1 LELKQNNITEAK
13 SGYSL
18 NFVGKDYAKLKYGLA
33 TETVLKPDTEHNS
46 KPENKDSENVFITGD
61 NLDALKHLQNAYS
74 GKIKM
79 IYIDPPYNT
88 GKEFVYN
95 DKFEFNDE
103 QLRNALNYTEEEVY
117 RLKSLQ
123 GKSSH
128 SAWLSFMYPRLKI
141 AQKLLSEDGVIFISI
156 DDNEQANLRLLC
168 DDVFGEGNFVG
179 NIPIL
184 SNPRGRQSSE
194 FFALSHEYLLVYSKQ
209 QSDLQINGETLTD
222 EQKAEYKEKDER
234 GNYRLLGLRLRGGR
248 ATAAE
253 SPTLHFP
260 IYYNIKDNDFY
271 FERKNKNDFE
281 MIPKFEDGTLGT
293 WRWSKQKIM
302 SQKADLIVKPVKD
315 RYDVFQKD
323 YLTDTKTMKM
333 KTLWY
338 EKEINYDNSAKELT
352 ELGLGKIFDYSKPLY
367 LIRKIINV
375 CTNKNSIILDFFA
388 GSGTTAHAVTQL
400 NSEDGGNRKFIMVQ
414 LDEPTKEGS
423 EARNAGYNSID
434 EIARERVKRAGAGF
448 KHYRCQAPPAQTID
462 KIEKFDPSKE
472 IQGDLFG
479 EMANAFG
486 EETIL
491 QTWLLSD
498 GYEFSQIPETKNF
511 AGYRAHYIDGSLYII
526 NQGWG
531 KEQTKELL
539 NIVGKNELRLNHIR
553 IYGYSLGMES
563 LRELKINVSQS
574 LSNVE
579 IELRY

>member
-1 LELKQNNITEAK
+1 MLKSALDYNKFLAELVQNNINEAK
-13 SGYSL
+13 TGYSL

-61 NLDALKHLQNAYS
+61 NLDALKHLQNAYQ
-74 GKIKM
+74 GEIKM

-103 QLRNALNYTEEEVY
+103 QLRNALNYTDEEVS

-141 AQKLLSEDGVIFISI
+141 AQKLLSEDGIILVSI
-156 DDNEQANLRLLC
+156 DDNEQANLKLLM
-168 DDVFGEGNFVG
+168 DEIFGESNFWATITWDATNKAMNAG
-179 NIPIL
+179 DAKYKIQDCI
-184 SNPRGRQSSE
+184 
-194 FFALSHEYLLVYSKQ
+194 EYILVYGKEPMQDHAPLNLYSKGEKEYPFSNARGEYRLEEIQ
-209 QSDLQINGETLTD
+209 QRKNIGIKRSEKMVFTILETLPKDGYRWTIGED
-222 EQKAEYKEKDER
+222 TARQLEK
-234 GNYRLLGLRLRGGR
+234 N
-248 ATAAE
+248 
-253 SPTLHFP
+253 
-260 IYYNIKDNDFY
+260 
-271 FERKNKNDFE
+271 
-281 MIPKFEDGTLGT
+281 
-293 WRWSKQKIM
+293 
-302 SQKADLIVKPVKD
+302 
-315 RYDVFQKD
+315 YDV
-323 YLTDTKTMKM
+323 
-333 KTLWY
+333 
-338 EKEINYDNSAKELT
+338 ELKN
-352 ELGLGKIFDYSKPLY
+352 GKP
-367 LIRKIINV
+367 IRKIYKEDEFNERFFPLWNDFSETCGTSEAGKTQLSELV
-375 CTNKNSIILDFFA
+375 KDHGFETVKPLELMRKLLFHFSNPKDEGYIIDFFA

-491 QTWLLSD
+491 QTWLISD

-511 AGYRAHYIDGSLYII
+511 AGYRAYYIDGSLYII

-539 NIVGKNELRLNHIR
+539 NLVGKNELRLNHIR